1 MCGFLKGERSSP
13 LRSAKRAFP
22 KSSCRC
28 RGIGAPRSPH
38 PTSHGSTNL
47 CEFCGQMISDHI
59 AHFFTIHYSLLL
71 ITLSEAKQPLSLGL
85 RRAGFPAGEPNR
97 FRSKS
102 HLHML
107 NNIMR
112 HQYIQKI
119 PDRHY
124 TVGAESIYIHS
135 ALLQAAYLYQFFILS
150 QPPCSGALSE

>member
-1 MCGFLKGERSSP
+1 MP
-13 LRSAKRAFP
+13 LSRHRCVEVAAPYKPRVNEFVRVLWADDIRLYRALF
-22 KSSCRC
+22 
-28 RGIGAPRSPH
+28 
-38 PTSHGSTNL
+38 
-47 CEFCGQMISDHI
+47 
-59 AHFFTIHYSLLL
+59 HYSLLL
-71 ITLSEAKQPLSLGL
+71 ITLSEAKQHLSLGL

-124 TVGAESIYIHS
+124 TVGAESVYIHS
-135 ALLQAAYLYQFFILS
+135 ALLQAAYLYQFYFITTTVFGRIVRVN
-150 QPPCSGALSE
+150 PPLSEAIVSNGSMSCSSSSV

>member
-1 MCGFLKGERSSP
+1 MP
-13 LRSAKRAFP
+13 LSRHRCVEVATPYKPRVNEFVRVLWADDIRLYRALF
-22 KSSCRC
+22 
-28 RGIGAPRSPH
+28 
-38 PTSHGSTNL
+38 
-47 CEFCGQMISDHI
+47 
-59 AHFFTIHYSLLL
+59 HYSLLL

-135 ALLQAAYLYQFFILS
+135 ALLQAAYLYQFLFYHNYRVWAHC
-150 QPPCSGALSE
+150 QSELAVVRGYRLKRLHVVLLIKHINSI